1 MINQEKFEF
10 IKEKYGYYASW
21 AIWADAGE
29 KPKDNIGDL
38 SVFDIK
44 YNSGLL
50 EQLNPNIILVGLNIS
65 RGRIKDPLANF
76 HDARPEAM
84 DFKIRYALR
93 GSPFWG
99 AYMTDIIKDF
109 DQKVSGKVWSYL
121 RTHKQFEIENAK
133 LFHEEINDVGAHNPT
148 IIAFGD
154 VAYRILMRNFM
165 DDYKILKVPHYSIY
179 CSKEKYRENVGRILQ
194 YE

>member
-1 MINQEKFEF
+1 MISQERFEF

-29 KPKDNIGDL
+29 RPKDNIGDL

-44 YNSGLL
+44 HNPGLL
-50 EQLNPNIILVGLNIS
+50 EQLNPDIILVGLNIS
-65 RGRIKDPLANF
+65 RGRMKYPLANF

-121 RTHKQFEIENAK
+121 RTDKQFEIENAK
-133 LFHEEINDVGAHNPT
+133 LFDEEINDVVTHNPT

-154 VAYRILMRNFM
+154 VAYKILMRNFG

>member
-1 MINQEKFEF
+1 
-10 IKEKYGYYASW
+10 
-21 AIWADAGE
+21 
-29 KPKDNIGDL
+29 
-38 SVFDIK
+38 
-44 YNSGLL
+44 
-50 EQLNPNIILVGLNIS
+50 
-65 RGRIKDPLANF
+65 
-76 HDARPEAM
+76 M

-109 DQKVSGKVWSYL
+109 DQKISRKVWSYL

-133 LFHEEINDVGAHNPT
+133 LFHEEINDVGTYNPT

-154 VAYRILMRNFM
+154 VAYRILMRNFV
-165 DDYKILKVPHYSIY
+165 DDYKILKVPHYSMY
-179 CSKEKYRENVGRILQ
+179 CSKEKYREDVGRILQ

>member
-1 MINQEKFEF
+1 MISQERFEF
-10 IKEKYGYYASW
+10 IKEKYGCYASW

-38 SVFDIK
+38 SVFDLK
-44 YNSGLL
+44 HNSGLL
-50 EQLNPNIILVGLNIS
+50 EQLNPDIILVGLNIS
-65 RGRIKDPLANF
+65 RGRMKYPLANF

-84 DFKIRYALR
+84 DFKIRYTLR
-93 GSPFWG
+93 SSPFWG

-109 DQKVSGKVWSYL
+109 DQKVSGKVRSYL

-133 LFHEEINDVGAHNPT
+133 LFHEEIIDVATHNPT

-165 DDYKILKVPHYSIY
+165 DEYKILKVPHYSIY